1 MRRILVTGGTGLVGH
16 GLQKVVTDGAGVY
29 LGENIELIC
38 VGSKDA
44 DLRNAQ
50 SVQELLKKHA
60 PLDGIIHCAANVG
73 GLFKNM
79 REPVSML
86 EDNLLMNTNILREA
100 HLAGIDNVVCIL
112 STCIFPDAL
121 AAAGVEMTSTML
133 HDGPP
138 HPSNEGYAY
147 AKRMIEVQCRA
158 YQRQYGRRYFCV
170 VPTNI
175 YGPHD
180 NYDLENAHVIP
191 ALIHKAYIAARKG
204 IELIVAGDGSPLRQ
218 FIYVDDLARLI
229 LNAYLTYPKD
239 MLTTPKILC
248 PPNAET
254 TIGHVA
260 MVIAEH
266 FGIADRVVFDISKA
280 NGQARKTAV
289 PTPNEGVDA
298 LDYMPIKDGLKIAI
312 DWFIGAYEH
321 TL

>member
-16 GLQKVVTDGAGVY
+16 GLQAVVQSGAY
-29 LGENIELIC
+29 EAENIELVC
-38 VGSKDA
+38 VNSKDA

-50 SVQELLKKHA
+50 AVSDLLTKHA

-100 HLAGIDNVVCIL
+100 HKQNISNVVCIL
-112 STCIFPDAL
+112 STCIFPDAI
-121 AAAGVEMTSTML
+121 AAAGVEMTSSML

-147 AKRMIEVQCRA
+147 AKRMMEVQCRA

-180 NYDLENAHVIP
+180 NFDLENAHVIP
-191 ALIHKAYIAARKG
+191 ALIHKAYIAARD
-204 IELIVAGDGSPLRQ
+204 ETDFLVAGDGSPLRQ
-218 FIYVDDLARLI
+218 FIYVDDLAHLI
-229 LNAYLTYPKD
+229 LKAYLTYPKE
-239 MLTTPKILC
+239 MLDVPKILC
-248 PPNAET
+248 PPNSET
-254 TIGHVA
+254 KIGEVA
-260 MVIAEH
+260 KI
-266 FGIADRVVFDISKA
+266 IADYYGIGDRLLFDVSLA
-280 NGQARKTAV
+280 NGQSRKTVV
-289 PTPNEGVDA
+289 PTPYEGDDA
-298 LDYMPIKDGLKIAI
+298 IEYTPLETGLKLAV
-312 DWFIGAYEH
+312 DWFFAN
-321 TL
+321 TRD